1 MKKIIITSLFL
12 LLYSVFLAQAPEKIN
27 YQAVARD
34 LLGNP
39 LINQTLNV
47 SYEIRQSSPTGTLAY
62 KETHTVTTNQFGL
75 FTAEIGGGTPS
86 FGTFAG
92 INWGTNLHYLS
103 VLINGNLMGTSQLL
117 SVPYALYAKQ
127 AQNGPQGVPGK
138 NSLSAINAEPP
149 GANCPFG
156 GTKVATGLDDNAN
169 NILDL
174 IEIDDTYFVCN
185 GDTTPSGQGFWSI
198 DANNN
203 IYNNNFFNFGNVGI
217 GTDTIPKP
225 HKLTVASTD
234 TIIASF
240 NGTNA
245 GGAVILVSNLNQ
257 TAPTGIVFANNQD
270 TSALLGLAPAT
281 KFLSL
286 INGIQDGNILISAKN
301 STTIKSK
308 FIVNDADTVVFTKGN
323 TGNVYTNNKGLFD
336 TDSLRV
342 GGANAIYP
350 NYILT
355 NNGNGNATWKDP
367 NTLITGNPSLWTF
380 NNTSNTLHPSV
391 LTNKVGIGT
400 INATTKL
407 VVAGGSI
414 ILRDAIDVVDAIE
427 LAAGTGATASGSLSL
442 KNGGTTTISLSG
454 IGNSWFNT
462 GGWIGIGTT
471 TPSAKLDVNGTFKLG
486 NQGNVNTK
494 YITGQAQI
502 IGIVFSGVGSSIYS
516 VSIPNAVAGDYV
528 VVTMEESSL
537 SAPTTGLIISSA
549 SITAPNTLVIRL
561 YNVGGAIMSNQNIS
575 VNYIIYR

>member
-1 MKKIIITSLFL
+1 MKKLIITSLFSL
-12 LLYSVFLAQAPEKIN
+12 LSLMFLAQAPEKIN

-34 LLGNP
+34 LSGNP

-75 FTAEIGGGTPS
+75 FTAEIGGGTSS

-127 AQNGPQGVPGK
+127 AQNGPQGLPGK
-138 NSLSAINAEPP
+138 NNLSAITTEPA
-149 GANCPFG
+149 GANCPYG
-156 GTKVATGLDDNAN
+156 GTKVETGLDDNAN
-169 NILDL
+169 NILDSL
-174 IEIDDTYFVCN
+174 EIDDTYFVCN

-198 DANNN
+198 DASNN
-203 IYNNNFFNFGNVGI
+203 IYNNNLFNFGNVGI
-217 GTDTIPKP
+217 GTGATIPKP

-270 TSALLGLAPAT
+270 TSAVLGLAPAT

-342 GGANAIYP
+342 GGANVNSS
-350 NYILT
+350 NYVLT

-367 NTLITGNPSLWTF
+367 NTLITGSTSPWTENSVTNSLYP
-380 NNTSNTLHPSV
+380 NT
-391 LTNKVGIGT
+391 I
-400 INATTKL
+400 
-407 VVAGGSI
+407 
-414 ILRDAIDVVDAIE
+414 
-427 LAAGTGATASGSLSL
+427 
-442 KNGGTTTISLSG
+442 
-454 IGNSWFNT
+454 
-462 GGWIGIGTT
+462 GGWVGIGTT

-486 NQGNVNTK
+486 AQGNVNSK

-528 VVTMEESSL
+528 VATIEESSL
-537 SAPTTGLIISSA
+537 STPTTGLIISSA
-549 SITAPNTLVIRL
+549 SIIAPNNLVIRL
-561 YNVGGAIMSNQNIS
+561 YNVGGAMMSNQTIS